1 MGKKIVSF
9 SLSKETIDMIDKM
22 SKVTG
27 KSKSQLIEELIGDFK
42 FSPELER
49 DIQTII
55 KLQKK
60 VTKEI

>member
-1 MGKKIVSF
+1 
-9 SLSKETIDMIDKM
+9 M